1 MLTRKF
7 DYIVLEGDTLFS
19 IALKFNVPLQTL
31 IELNQ
36 LTSPELIYPG
46 QIIKI
51 PVTEEFYQIAELVKR
66 QCTYYCEEN
75 VEVIAPTTAQTEV
88 DEDLPRLTFVRY
100 RMRKGDTIY
109 SLAKRYG
116 TTQANILAINPN
128 ITDVKNIPV
137 GEMITIPLPPKN
149 AIIYTVR
156 PGDTLFSVSQ
166 AQNTTI
172 EQLMNYNFIPRDYTI
187 YPGQQLIIVK

>member
-1 MLTRKF
+1 MLTREF
-7 DYIVLEGDTLFS
+7 DYIVREGDTLFS

-36 LTSPELIYPG
+36 LNSPELIYPE

-51 PVTEEFYQIAELVKR
+51 PVTEEFYQIAELVKS
-66 QCTYYCEEN
+66 QCSYYCQENTEEA
-75 VEVIAPTTAQTEV
+75 VPTTVQAEIE
-88 DEDLPRLTFVRY
+88 EDLPRLTFVRY
-100 RMRKGDTIY
+100 RMRKGDTVY

-116 TTQANILAINPN
+116 TTQANILAVNPN

-137 GEMITIPLPPKN
+137 GEIVTIPLPPKD
-149 AIIYTVR
+149 AVIYTVH
-156 PGDTLFSVSQ
+156 PGDTLFLIAQ

-172 EQLMNYNFIPRDYTI
+172 EQLMNYNFVPRDYTI

>member
-1 MLTRKF
+1 MLTREF
-7 DYIVLEGDTLFS
+7 DYIVREGDTLFS
-19 IALKFNVPLQTL
+19 IALKFNVPLQAL

-36 LTSPELIYPG
+36 LDSPELIYPE

-51 PVTEEFYQIAELVKR
+51 PVSEEFYQIAELVKS

-75 VEVIAPTTAQTEV
+75 IAETIPTTAQTEI
-88 DEDLPRLTFVRY
+88 DTDLPRLTFIRY

-116 TTQANILAINPN
+116 TTQSNILAVNPN

-137 GEMITIPLPPKN
+137 GEIITIPLPPQN
-149 AIIYTVR
+149 AVIYSVR
-156 PGDTLFSVSQ
+156 PGDTLFSIAN
-166 AQNTTI
+166 AQGTTVEKI
-172 EQLMNYNFIPRDYTI
+172 MDYNFIPSDYTV